1 MTPTL
6 VLAEIESP
14 VQQSGD
20 AIRTEIQTNVRN
32 AVREATRA
40 ARDAARDA
48 AQARVDAQAAAQGG
62 PGLLAGTPAPV
73 VSQEV
78 LQMLQAQITAEKANI
93 DRLTTQL
100 TPGISNAAERAI
112 RYQLA
117 DSREHL
123 KSLQGQLERA
133 MGIPAEAQTI
143 SLGPGGFNNN
153 DIPPQVIPII
163 SIVMST
169 LAAMVI
175 LGPLARAMAR
185 RMDRRNVAPAGGPDM
200 GPRLE
205 RIEQGIEA
213 IAIEVERVS
222 EGQRFTTRLM
232 SEMRAL
238 PAANPMNEFHGVQQR
253 MGEGVER
260 KAGG

>member
-1 MTPTL
+1 MTRTL
-6 VLAEIESP
+6 VHEGLESP
-14 VQQSGD
+14 MQQSND
-20 AIRTEIQTNVRN
+20 ALRSEIQTS
-32 AVREATRA
+32 VREAVRGATQA
-40 ARDAARDA
+40 ARDAAREA
-48 AQARVDAQAAAQGG
+48 ARAQAQAEAQGG
-62 PGLLAGTPAPV
+62 GGLLTETPAPPV
-73 VSQEV
+73 ASKEV
-78 LQMLQAQITAEKANI
+78 LEMLQAQITAEKANI

-133 MGIPAEAQTI
+133 MGVPDRVERFTMQ
-143 SLGPGGFNNN
+143 PGGFNNN
-153 DIPPQVIPII
+153 DIPPQVIPIV

-185 RMDRRNVAPAGGPDM
+185 RMDRRNVAPAGGPDLS
-200 GPRLE
+200 PRLE

-238 PAANPMNEFHGVQQR
+238 PAANPMNEFQGVQQR

>member
-1 MTPTL
+1 MRPTL
-6 VLAEIESP
+6 VHAGIESP

-48 AQARVDAQAAAQGG
+48 ARAQVDAQAAAQGG

-133 MGIPAEAQTI
+133 MGIPEAQTI
-143 SLGPGGFNNN
+143 AFGPGGFNNN
-153 DIPPQVIPII
+153 DIPPQVIPIV

-175 LGPLARAMAR
+175 LGPLARAIAP
-185 RMDRRNVAPAGGPDM
+185 RMDRRNVVPAGGPDM

-232 SEMRAL
+232 SELRAL

>member
-1 MTPTL
+1 MTRI
-6 VLAEIESP
+6 VVHEGVESP
-14 VQQSGD
+14 LSQTRD
-20 AIRTEIQTNVRN
+20 AVRSEIQTTVRD
-32 AVREATRA
+32 AVRQATQA
-40 ARDAARDA
+40 ARDAGREAAR
-48 AQARVDAQAAAQGG
+48 AQAEAQGAAQGG
-62 PGLLAGTPAPV
+62 PGLLATPAPPA
-73 VSQEV
+73 SKEV
-78 LQMLQAQITAEKANI
+78 LEMLQAQIVAEKANI

-112 RYQLA
+112 RYQLSDA
-117 DSREHL
+117 REHL

-133 MGIPAEAQTI
+133 MGVPAAEQTFAI
-143 SLGPGGFNNN
+143 GPGGFNNN
-153 DIPPQVIPII
+153 DIPPQVIPIV
-163 SIVMST
+163 SVVMST

-175 LGPLARAMAR
+175 LGPIARAMAR
-185 RMDRRNVAPAGGPDM
+185 RMDRRNVAPAAGPDM

-238 PAANPMNEFHGVQQR
+238 PAANPLNEFQGVQQR
-253 MGEGVER
+253 MAEGVER